1 MIIELSG
8 VELASGEE
16 QPKSVVVVI
25 KKTQTTDSQQD
36 FLIFI
41 IL

>member
-1 MIIELSG
+1 MLELSG
-8 VELASGEE
+8 VELACGEE
-16 QPKSVVVVI
+16 QPKSVVVAI
-25 KKTQTTDSQQD
+25 KNTHTRDSHQD